1 MKSLIPFPD
10 TEAFP
15 AKNGSGYRSMAVIFA
30 GFHTLPIYPFKK
42 HYHGNEVY
50 RTAGDGRTGIT
61 ERNNP
66 CPPNGSGGTAKGEKY
81 EKIPCTG
88 TLFPEYGTVPPY
100 PAAYGKTARTA
111 FRVMQRVPA
120 IADAA
125 LPLQRGG
132 DTERP
137 AAPFRR
143 ALPESVPHAGDALS
157 VRGAVPYRH
166 STTPVQHV

>member
-50 RTAGDGRTGIT
+50 RTAGDDRTGIT

-88 TLFPEYGTVPPY
+88 TLFPEYGT
-100 PAAYGKTARTA
+100 
-111 FRVMQRVPA
+111 A
-120 IADAA
+120 ISCGVWKNCPNC
-125 LPLQRGG
+125 LPC
-132 DTERP
+132 
-137 AAPFRR
+137 
-143 ALPESVPHAGDALS
+143 HAK
-157 VRGAVPYRH
+157 
-166 STTPVQHV
+166 STGHC

>member
-30 GFHTLPIYPFKK
+30 GFHTLPIYPLKT

-50 RTAGDGRTGIT
+50 RTAGDDRTGIT

-88 TLFPEYGTVPPY
+88 ILFPEHGTVPPY

-111 FRVMQRVPA
+111 FRDKLQ
-120 IADAA
+120 D
-125 LPLQRGG
+125 LPPPGQQLAPGTTYRT
-132 DTERP
+132 DT
-137 AAPFRR
+137 
-143 ALPESVPHAGDALS
+143 AGLEIS
-157 VRGAVPYRH
+157 L
-166 STTPVQHV
+166 

>member
-81 EKIPCTG
+81 ENSLYWNPIPGIRNCAAISCGVWKNCPNCLPCHAKSTG
-88 TLFPEYGTVPPY
+88 
-100 PAAYGKTARTA
+100 
-111 FRVMQRVPA
+111 
-120 IADAA
+120 
-125 LPLQRGG
+125 
-132 DTERP
+132 
-137 AAPFRR
+137 
-143 ALPESVPHAGDALS
+143 HC
-157 VRGAVPYRH
+157 
-166 STTPVQHV
+166 

>member
-50 RTAGDGRTGIT
+50 RTAGDDRTGIT

-66 CPPNGSGGTAKGEKY
+66 CPPNGMTS
-81 EKIPCTG
+81 
-88 TLFPEYGTVPPY
+88 LMVS
-100 PAAYGKTARTA
+100 R
-111 FRVMQRVPA
+111 
-120 IADAA
+120 
-125 LPLQRGG
+125 LSL
-132 DTERP
+132 P
-137 AAPFRR
+137 AAPQIQ
-143 ALPESVPHAGDALS
+143 VP
-157 VRGAVPYRH
+157 P
-166 STTPVQHV
+166 Q

>member
-15 AKNGSGYRSMAVIFA
+15 AKNGNGNRSMAVIFA
-30 GFHTLPIYPFKK
+30 GFHTLPIYPLKT

-50 RTAGDGRTGIT
+50 RTAGDDRTGIT

-88 TLFPEYGTVPPY
+88 TLFPEYGTVWGIERSGFFNGREKW
-100 PAAYGKTARTA
+100 AKG
-111 FRVMQRVPA
+111 FENQRV
-120 IADAA
+120 
-125 LPLQRGG
+125 
-132 DTERP
+132 
-137 AAPFRR
+137 
-143 ALPESVPHAGDALS
+143 
-157 VRGAVPYRH
+157 
-166 STTPVQHV
+166 

>member
-30 GFHTLPIYPFKK
+30 GFHTLPIYPLKK

-66 CPPNGSGGTAKGEKY
+66 CPPNGSGGTAKGVSQKSLSALTI
-81 EKIPCTG
+81 KIPSNIAEQSKIAEYFQNLDLLI
-88 TLFPEYGTVPPY
+88 TLH
-100 PAAYGKTARTA
+100 
-111 FRVMQRVPA
+111 QRK
-120 IADAA
+120 
-125 LPLQRGG
+125 
-132 DTERP
+132 
-137 AAPFRR
+137 
-143 ALPESVPHAGDALS
+143 
-157 VRGAVPYRH
+157 YKN
-166 STTPVQHV
+166 